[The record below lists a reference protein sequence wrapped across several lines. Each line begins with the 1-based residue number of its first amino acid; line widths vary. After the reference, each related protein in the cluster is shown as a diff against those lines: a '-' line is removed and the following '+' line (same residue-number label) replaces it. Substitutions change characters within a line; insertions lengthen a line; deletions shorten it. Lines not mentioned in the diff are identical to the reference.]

1 MTRLEAAAFLD
12 RVGSFEAE
20 RQKNVLI
27 TARHQDREELQK
39 LVRLFGGDISGPSH
53 GLLEWRLEGEPA
65 RKTMQSLHDLMSP
78 RRQAEINHALEIYR
92 AHCHWLPLENPRG
105 SKERG

>member
-1 MTRLEAAAFLD
+1 MTMIEAAAFLE

-53 GLLEWRLEGEPA
+53 GPWEWRLEGEPA
-65 RKTMQSLHDLMSP
+65 RKAMQSLHDLMSP

-92 AHCHWLPLENPRG
+92 AHCHWLPLENPR
-105 SKERG
+105 SLAAS